1 MKDVSK
7 QSQSLKI
14 FLCSVFGF
22 CRLLCR
28 SAGSL
33 GNLGL
38 RLGGCLLVFLLFLL
52 SVRGARSCFFF
63 GHPEWVVVPCC
74 LLLFRFFVDCFD
86 I

>member
-22 CRLLCR
+22 CRLLFR
-28 SAGSL
+28 SASSL
-33 GNLGL
+33 GTLGL

-52 SVRGARSCFFF
+52 SR
-63 GHPEWVVVPCC
+63 
-74 LLLFRFFVDCFD
+74 
-86 I
+86 